1 MLMNIEINKNYS
13 NEKGYFYLPA
23 VWREEFKLHIGQPV
37 EFIVDG
43 QNVMISKNRNTAKK
57 RVIGKK
63 GMLTI
68 PHNIRMNLNHKLY
81 RIFILQKEE
90 KILLSPIV

>member
-1 MLMNIEINKNYS
+1 MNIEINKNYS

-23 VWREEFKLHIGQPV
+23 VWREEFRLQIGQAV
-37 EFIVDG
+37 EFMVDG
-43 QNVMISKNRNTAKK
+43 ENIMISKNKNQSKK

-68 PHNIRMNLNHKLY
+68 PHNIRMKLNHKLY
-81 RIFILQKEE
+81 KIFILQKEE
-90 KILLSPIV
+90 KILLTPLL